1 MGSSEPTLVKMPHCC
16 KSHVMAQILFMFSN
30 FQVNAAGTMATAQT
44 DGGPMLIFDIENRE
58 YLYSVSNKDYD
69 EDFARSML
77 VNDKKTHVLFSTDI
91 PGDSP
96 IPGVTKAFDVIQVVV
111 WDVEKSEFYCP
122 LL

>member
-1 MGSSEPTLVKMPHCC
+1 MALSEPTLVKMPHCC
-16 KSHVMAQILFMFSN
+16 KSHVMAQNLFMFSN

-77 VNDKKTHVLFSTDI
+77 VNDKKTHVLFSTEK
-91 PGDSP
+91 P
-96 IPGVTKAFDVIQVVV
+96 IPGVTTAFDVIQAVV
-111 WDVEKSEFYCP
+111 WDVEKSELYCRAN
-122 LL
+122 